1 MSKRSVIEK
10 RKAEL
15 RKRQKSLES
24 DLGMKGNRVGK
35 IIWWALGIGLLAFLG
50 YKIYSAFS
58 GSEDKPGKRESASA
72 GKSPKSQMGITIVEY
87 VLPKLLEWLMNYFKN
102 RPTKR

>member
-1 MSKRSVIEK
+1 MSKSSIIEK

-15 RKRQKSLES
+15 KKQQKSLES
-24 DLGMKGNRVGK
+24 DLGVKGNRVGK
-35 IIWWALGIGLLAFLG
+35 IVLWALGIGLLAFLG

-58 GSEDKPGKRESASA
+58 GREDKPGKRESGSA
-72 GKSPKSQMGITIVEY
+72 AQSPKSQLGITIAEY
-87 VLPKLLEWLMNYFKN
+87 ILPRMIDWVMNYLKN